1 VALTPPTCYNTLN
14 RNRLMTSAE
23 LLSFYAPG
31 TTFADLLWDCADPAN
46 DTVAWHIADEA
57 AEIHSL
63 TPEFLADYGHMEGER
78 IDCGELLS
86 WLGY

>member
-1 VALTPPTCYNTLN
+1 
-14 RNRLMTSAE
+14 MTTAE

-31 TTFADLLWDCADPAN
+31 TTFADLLWDCTDPAN
-46 DTVAWHIADEA
+46 DTCSWEIATEA

-63 TPEFLADYGHMEGER
+63 TSEFAAEYGHLAGER
-78 IDCGELLS
+78 IDAGELLV